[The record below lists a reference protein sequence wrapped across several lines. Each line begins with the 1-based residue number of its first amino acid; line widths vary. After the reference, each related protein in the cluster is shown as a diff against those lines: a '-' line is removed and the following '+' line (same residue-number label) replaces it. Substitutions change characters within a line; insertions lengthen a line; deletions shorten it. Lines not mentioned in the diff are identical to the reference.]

1 MKIIDIAKC
10 IDNVDPLGFG
20 RIRCQRYNDII
31 GQKERA
37 LEYDAWEDN
46 DLFTATPFLPTNINY
61 VPEIGQSVKIITYNS
76 EKENVNV
83 EYIAGPFTTMYDF
96 NSQTLSQQVSMTTYG
111 TTTKKKPKIRNADG
125 KFIDKRSESVLAKDK
140 DFAVYGKY
148 GSDVLFTENG
158 LQLRGG
164 KLISKDSGNSTTR
177 QKMVDYPIMAKK
189 YSRLYLKKFPKK
201 MIYEDELITETVFDN
216 KDLNYLVEYTISG
229 STSAGSTNTNGLN
242 PSTFFPS
249 TISLYVYKIL
259 NPNGDIFK
267 TNYFNEHSNA
277 PSGNL
282 KLINLDGSTTGAT
295 HTQQVSAINEIY
307 IEIRNRL
314 FEIHDQGLVELNDN
328 YNNDDIHPFFFRP
341 TNGLRNLS
349 GLTQTQI
356 DNKSTIF
363 RNINVARVGPTSGL
377 VYSTRKAKMTS
388 QDVNTIIKKIKLL
401 DDSSEQTFGSIVSD
415 KIYFLSSDLGTNET
429 PNPIP
434 FIDLNEYELTQE
446 DYIKRIEP
454 STFST
459 VRGENLLEVL
469 RKIIDVILTHRHNP
483 LMPIINQSDYED
495 GNELKELY
503 KTLENDI
510 LNKSI
515 RIN

>member
-10 IDNVDPLGFG
+10 VDNLDPLGIG

-37 LEYDAWEDN
+37 LDYDPWSDE
-46 DLFTATPFLPTNINY
+46 DLFTAVPFLPTNINY
-61 VPEIGQSVKIITYNS
+61 VPEIGQSVKILTYNS

-83 EYIAGPFTTMYDF
+83 EYIAGPFTTMHDY
-96 NSQTLSQQVSMTTYG
+96 NSQTFSQQTSITTYG
-111 TTTKKKPKIRNADG
+111 TTTKKKKNIRNSEG
-125 KFIDKRSESVLAKDK
+125 KFVDKLSENIFAKEK

-164 KLISKDSGNSTTR
+164 KLISKDAGNSTTR
-177 QKMVDYPIMAKK
+177 EKMVDYPLMAKK

-201 MIYEDELITETVFDN
+201 MVFEEVPTSEIVYDN
-216 KDLNYLVEYTISG
+216 KDINYLVEYTISG
-229 STSAGSTNTNGLN
+229 STAVGSTNINGLT
-242 PSTFFPS
+242 PSSSFPT
-249 TISLYVYKIL
+249 TISFYIYKII
-259 NPNGDIFK
+259 NPNGDTFK
-267 TNYFNEHSNA
+267 TNYFTEHTNA

-282 KLINLDGSTTGAT
+282 KLINLDGSTTSAT
-295 HTQQVSAINEIY
+295 YSQTVNSINEIY

-314 FEIHDQGLVELNDN
+314 FEIHDQGLIELNDN
-328 YNNDDIHPFFFRP
+328 YSDDDIHPFYFRP
-341 TNGLRNLS
+341 SNNFRILS
-349 GLTQTQI
+349 GTTSTQI
-356 DNKSTIF
+356 DNKAIIL
-363 RNINVARVGPTSGL
+363 RNVNVARIGPSSGL
-377 VYSTRKAKMTS
+377 VYSLNRAKVTS
-388 QDVNTIIKKIKLL
+388 KKVDTITKKVSFI
-401 DDSSEQTFGSIVSD
+401 DDSPEQTFGSIVSD
-415 KIYFLSSDLGTNET
+415 KIYFLSSDLGTNESS
-429 PNPIP
+429 NPVP
-434 FIDLNEYELTQE
+434 FINLNEYELTQE
-446 DYIKRIEP
+446 DYITRIEP

-469 RKIIDVILTHRHNP
+469 RKMIDVILTHRHNP
-483 LMPIINQSDYED
+483 LMPIVNQSDYQD

>member
-10 IDNVDPLGFG
+10 IDNVDPLGIG

-37 LEYDAWEDN
+37 LDYNAWEDN
-46 DLFTATPFLPTNINY
+46 DLFTAVPFLPSNINY
-61 VPEIGQSVKIITYNS
+61 IPEVGQSVKIITYNS

-83 EYIAGPFTTMYDF
+83 EYIAGPFTTQYDY
-96 NSQTLSQQVSMTTYG
+96 NSQTFSQQTSITTYG
-111 TTTKKKPKIRNADG
+111 TTTKKKQNIQNIDG
-125 KFIDKRSESVLAKDK
+125 KFTDKRSVNVLAKDK
-140 DFAVYGKY
+140 DFAIYGKY

-164 KLISKDSGNSTTR
+164 KLISKEAGNDLTR
-177 QKMVDYPIMAKK
+177 QKMIDYPLLAKK
-189 YSRLYLKKFPKK
+189 YSRIYLKKFPKK
-201 MIYEDELITETVFDN
+201 MVYEDELVQETVFDN
-216 KDLNYLVEYTISG
+216 KDLNYLIEYTISG
-229 STSAGSTNTNGLN
+229 NTNSGSTNTNGLN
-242 PSTFFPS
+242 PSSTYPT
-249 TISLYVYKIL
+249 TISLYVYKII
-259 NPNGDIFK
+259 NPNGNVFK
-267 TNYFNEHSNA
+267 TDSFNEHSNA

-282 KLINLDGSTTGAT
+282 KLINLNGSTTGAT
-295 HTQQVSAINEIY
+295 FTQNVNEIQEIY

-314 FEIHDQGLVELNDN
+314 FELHDLGLVELDDN
-328 YNNDDIHPFFFRP
+328 YNSDDLHPFFFRP
-341 TNGLRNLS
+341 TQGFRNLS
-349 GLTQTQI
+349 TNNDLEKY
-356 DNKSTIF
+356 NKSSIL
-363 RNINVARVGPTSGL
+363 RNINTARVGPTSGL
-377 VYSTRKAKMTS
+377 VFSARKAKMTKET
-388 QDVNTIIKKIKLL
+388 VNTIKKKITFIN
-401 DDSSEQTFGSIVSD
+401 DSAEQTFGSILSD
-415 KIYFLSSDLGTNET
+415 KIYFLSSDLGTNESA
-429 PNPIP
+429 NPVP
-434 FIDLNEYELTQE
+434 FLNLNEYELTQE

-483 LMPIINQSDYED
+483 LMPIVNQPDYQD